1 MVEGEAA
8 FELGLQPKLLHG
20 HGRLGQL
27 AGGAR
32 EQAWC
37 AEHDGTHEAESDG
50 DGEENGHL
58 SEGVA
63 RHVAALLAGGGQGVV
78 VLARIRAPLTARA
91 LAAGGAVP
99 VACAV
104 PAAAGTAGAVALV
117 NGRRAIGVPPTSW
130 KQGHGGEREAG
141 ARAIHVVQV
150 ARLAAALLRPGCGA
164 VVGPRAAA
172 ALVGAPGAAAFGGG
186 ADRAGGADD

>member
-27 AGGAR
+27 AGGAD

-37 AEHDGTHEAESDG
+37 AEHACTHEAESDG

-63 RHVAALLAGGGQGVV
+63 CHVAAVLAGGGQGVV
-78 VLARIRAPLTARA
+78 VSARVRAPLTARA

-99 VACAV
+99 VARALPV
-104 PAAAGTAGAVALV
+104 AAGTAGAVALV
-117 NGRRAIGVPPTSW
+117 NGRRAIGVAPTSW
-130 KQGHGGEREAG
+130 TQGHGGEREAG
-141 ARAIHVVQV
+141 ARASHVVQV
-150 ARLAAALLRPGCGA
+150 ARLAAALRPGCGA

-172 ALVGAPGAAAFGGG
+172 ALVGALGAAAFGGG
-186 ADRAGGADD
+186 ADRTGGAHD